1 MKLFLIKKVDVQEGT
16 CDGCVFSE
24 IRDCRDVEDILNLG
38 NCDEENVVYK
48 LESTD
53 KL

>member
-1 MKLFLIKKVDVQEGT
+1 MKLFLIKKVNSQST
-16 CDGCVFSE
+16 CRGCVFRELSE
-24 IRDCRDVEDILNLG
+24 CRDVEDILNLG
-38 NCDEENVVYK
+38 NCDEENVIYK